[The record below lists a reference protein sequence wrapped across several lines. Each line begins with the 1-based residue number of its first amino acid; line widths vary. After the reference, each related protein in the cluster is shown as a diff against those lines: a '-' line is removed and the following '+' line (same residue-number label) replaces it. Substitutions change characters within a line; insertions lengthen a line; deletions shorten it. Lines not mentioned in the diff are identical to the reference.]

1 MFIFKAVFELENE
14 RGTRRSFCRADE
26 ISSFI
31 VMDVMEKAQKME
43 SQGEHIIH
51 LEIGEPDFATPEPVK
66 EAAQRALR
74 DGDTH
79 YTHSLG
85 KVELRETIADLYR
98 KKYNV
103 DISPDRIIVT
113 SGTSP
118 GMLLVLSVLLEKG
131 GEAILS
137 DPHYACYP
145 NYIRYLGGKPV
156 FVPVYEEDGFKYRT
170 DEIKKKISPST
181 ATVFVNSP
189 ANPTGAVLSS
199 EEFKDLVSLGQ
210 FVISD
215 EVYNGLVYGEE
226 EHTVLEFTDSAFLI
240 NGFSKLYAMTG
251 WRLGYV
257 IAPPEFIRPM
267 QKIQQNL
274 FICAASFA
282 QQAAIAALQDCQ
294 GHVDEMVRLYDI
306 RRRYVLKRLK
316 IMEIAPQVDPTGAF
330 YTLANVKKYTADS
343 YNFAFEILEK
353 AKVAVSPGIDFG
365 SNCEG
370 YLRISY
376 ANSLE
381 NIEEGLNRLEAFLEE
396 KKNAKGFRL

>member
-1 MFIFKAVFELENE
+1 MFELDN
-14 RGTRRSFCRADE
+14 GTRRSFCRADD
-26 ISSFI
+26 ITSFI
-31 VMDVMEKAQKME
+31 VMDVMEKAQAME
-43 SQGEHIIH
+43 AQGEHIVH
-51 LEIGEPDFATPEPVK
+51 LEIGEPDFATPEPVI
-66 EAAQRALR
+66 EAARRALR

-85 KVELRETIADLYR
+85 IVELRETIADFYR

-103 DISPDRIIVT
+103 VISPERIIVT

-118 GMLLVLSVLLEKG
+118 AMLLVLSVLLQKG
-131 GEAILS
+131 GEAILP

-170 DEIKKKISPST
+170 EQIKKSLAPST
-181 ATVFVNSP
+181 AAVFVNSP

-199 EEFKDLVSLGQ
+199 GEFKEIVSLGQ

-215 EVYNGLVYGEE
+215 EVYSGLVYGEE
-226 EHTVLEFTDSAFLI
+226 EHTILEYTERAFLI

-257 IAPPEFIRPM
+257 IAPQEFIRPM

-294 GHVDEMVRLYDI
+294 GHVDEMVRVYDI
-306 RRRYVLKRLK
+306 RRRYLLKRLK
-316 IMEIAPQVDPTGAF
+316 SMGIASQVDPAGAF
-330 YTLANVKKYTADS
+330 YTLANLKKYTGDS
-343 YNFAFEILEK
+343 YSFAFEILEK
-353 AKVAVSPGIDFG
+353 AKVALSPGIDFG

-381 NIEEGLNRLEAFLEE
+381 NIEEGLNRLEAFLEQ
-396 KKNAKGFRL
+396 KRDAKEFRL